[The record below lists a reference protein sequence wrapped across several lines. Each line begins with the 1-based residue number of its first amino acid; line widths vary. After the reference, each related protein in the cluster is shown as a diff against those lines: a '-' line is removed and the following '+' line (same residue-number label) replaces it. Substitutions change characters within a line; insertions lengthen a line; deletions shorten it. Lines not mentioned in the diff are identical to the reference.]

1 MIKNLLWNIDDFVN
15 DDSIKSTIVYFLS
28 SVNPTLKKS
37 RRLCYVGGTPF
48 ATLPPFRNTFST
60 NENFASGPL
69 SATLPKNYDLLNLK
83 NKEYENIGGCPIWLR
98 KTDQIET
105 DISETLEPQFELI
118 WLRREAH
125 RWHWEITETPWPDLA
140 SIWLRHQIFH
150 EYIYDWDVLNYVIFG
165 NNEPQ

>member
-83 NKEYENIGGCPIWLR
+83 YRIWKYRGMPNMIAQNRSNRVRYEWDAWTTVWTDMTETRSSPLTLR
-98 KTDQIET
+98 NHWD
-105 DISETLEPQFELI
+105 TLARPCIDMTKASNLPWVHL
-118 WLRREAH
+118 WLRRSQ
-125 RWHWEITETPWPDLA
+125 LC
-140 SIWLRHQIFH
+140 
-150 EYIYDWDVLNYVIFG
+150 YIR
-165 NNEPQ
+165 